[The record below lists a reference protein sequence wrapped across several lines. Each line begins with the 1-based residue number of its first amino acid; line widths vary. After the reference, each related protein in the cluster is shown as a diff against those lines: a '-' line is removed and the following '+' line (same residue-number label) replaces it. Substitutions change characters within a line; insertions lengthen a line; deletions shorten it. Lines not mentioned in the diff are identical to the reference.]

1 LGRLWPKLPGE
12 AIDTAMLRQ
21 LLHSVASARRPGA
34 LRACL
39 TALSCFGI
47 GDQVSAQDDSS
58 YEKAR
63 ETMVREQIAGR
74 GIRDPRVLAA
84 MRQVPRHL
92 FIPATERARA
102 YDDGPVPIGQGQ
114 TISQPYIVA
123 LMTELVRP
131 QPRDRVLEV
140 GTGSGYQAAVLAG
153 LVAHVYTVELEDT
166 LARSATAVLRD
177 LKYENITVRAG
188 DGYGG
193 WPEHAPFDI
202 VIVTAAPEQVPQ
214 PLIDQ
219 LRPGG
224 RLIVPVGPRF
234 SVQQLQL
241 IEKDASGATKTTNI
255 SPVMFVPLRRP
266 Q

>member
-1 LGRLWPKLPGE
+1 
-12 AIDTAMLRQ
+12 
-21 LLHSVASARRPGA
+21 
-34 LRACL
+34 
-39 TALSCFGI
+39 
-47 GDQVSAQDDSS
+47 VSAQDDSS
-58 YEKAR
+58 YDAAR
-63 ETMVREQIAGR
+63 EAMVREQIAGR
-74 GIRDPRVLAA
+74 GIRDRRVLEAL
-84 MRQVPRHL
+84 RRVPRHS
-92 FIPATERARA
+92 FIPAAERARA

-131 QPRDRVLEV
+131 QPGDRVLEV
-140 GTGSGYQAAVLAG
+140 GTGSGYQAAVLAR
-153 LVAHVYTVELEDT
+153 LVKHVYTIELEET
-166 LARSATAVLRD
+166 LARSATAVLRE
-177 LKYENITVRAG
+177 LQFENITVRTG

-202 VIVTAAPEQVPQ
+202 VIVTAAPEHIPQ

-219 LRPGG
+219 LKPGG

-241 IEKDASGATKTTNI
+241 LEKDANGAIKTTEV

-266 Q
+266 